1 MAEKAVSDIK
11 DTGKDLLGR
20 ITDME
25 VFRADDQVIKPNNKQ
40 AEVKTEYY

>member
-11 DTGKDLLGR
+11 DTGKDLLGK

-25 VFRADDQVIKPNNKQ
+25 VFRGEDQVD
-40 AEVKTEYY
+40 KTNI